1 MGRIYYVI
9 AAFLL
14 LSASWA
20 SAATFEV
27 LADSVAVRNAAPL
40 LAKPG
45 TVVKAE
51 FKSSVG
57 ERSDL
62 TLEPDTLF
70 PDESARPARPQVA
83 PKPAVA
89 FKKKGSKAMAPPP
102 DPAPRLEPGARIAAQ
117 AKDPN
122 DDLEM
127 DLEKDLVI
135 SPPPAKTEE
144 VPKVLPK
151 PSVEKP
157 ALPREDKISDKK
169 LQRPVVSPQV
179 KQAAPVK
186 TRPFSTSLSNIQKV
200 RPVTSNPWLTPAGS
214 PRPQACPVAPVSRIT
229 YPPQQAPIQ
238 QQAPQAQ
245 ERTYVRDGVT
255 VKLAAPPQPAQPMPA
270 TYQGKEDSF
279 AGSDLLN
286 AAADIIGLPF
296 AFISSLF

>member
-1 MGRIYYVI
+1 MGRIHCII

-20 SAATFEV
+20 SAATFEA
-27 LADSVAVRNAAPL
+27 LAESVAAPNPAPL

-45 TVVKAE
+45 AVVKAE
-51 FKSSVG
+51 FKASVG

-62 TLEPDTLF
+62 TLESDALLS
-70 PDESARPARPQVA
+70 DESAGPARPQVL

-89 FKKKGSKAMAPPP
+89 FKKKGSRAMAPPP
-102 DPAPRLEPGARIAAQ
+102 DPAPRVAAQ
-117 AKDPN
+117 AKEPN

-144 VPKVLPK
+144 APKVAPK
-151 PSVEKP
+151 PSVEIP
-157 ALPREDKISDKK
+157 VAPREDKVSDKK
-169 LQRPVVSPQV
+169 LKRPVPAPQV
-179 KQAAPVK
+179 KQVAPVK
-186 TRPFSTSLSNIQKV
+186 TRPFSTSLSPIQKV

-214 PRPQACPVAPVSRIT
+214 PRPSACPVPPVTRIT
-229 YPPQQAPIQ
+229 YPPQEPAIQ
-238 QQAPQAQ
+238 QQASQAQ

-255 VKLAAPPQPAQPMPA
+255 VKLAAPPQPAQPVPA
-270 TYQGKEDSF
+270 TYQGREESF
-279 AGSDLLN
+279 VGSDLLN
-286 AAADIIGLPF
+286 AAADIISLPF